1 MVRII
6 DFYETP
12 DEFQIVTD
20 LCTGGEL
27 FYKIA
32 ESQQFDEI
40 MACNLMRQILSCLEY
55 CHRHNIVHLDI
66 KPENLIFENSEP
78 EALLKLIDFGTSTI
92 YNPEEQMTIK
102 IGTPAYMAPEVMK
115 LNYNEK
121 CDIWSCGVILY
132 VLLSGTLPF
141 GGENEQ
147 EIQNAVLN
155 NELSF
160 DGEEWLFISGEAKSF
175 IRRLMEKNV
184 VMRYSATQAL
194 TDTWMLRFTKKK
206 NVEENSGRAMR
217 KTLENLKNYKNTK
230 QFQNVVWTVIAQYL
244 VSKKE
249 QEEVLKSFRLMDLNE
264 DGQLSKEELVV
275 GFQKIYGNRDKAVM
289 EVERIMKN
297 VDQNK
302 NNFIDYSGFFF
313 ECFIF
318 FKNLLEFLMAT
329 INREDFLTDEKL
341 ETVFNIIDKVGV
353 FSKEEFSI

>member
-12 DEFQIVTD
+12 DEFQIVTE

-55 CHRHNIVHLDI
+55 CHRNNIVHLDI
-66 KPENLIFENSEP
+66 KPENLIFESSEP

-92 YNPEEQMTIK
+92 YNPQEQMTIK

-141 GGENEQ
+141 GGETEQ
-147 EIQNAVLN
+147 EIQTAVLN
-155 NELSF
+155 NEVSF

-184 VMRYSATQAL
+184 VNRYP
-194 TDTWMLRFTKKK
+194 
-206 NVEENSGRAMR
+206 
-217 KTLENLKNYKNTK
+217 
-230 QFQNVVWTVIAQYL
+230 
-244 VSKKE
+244 
-249 QEEVLKSFRLMDLNE
+249 
-264 DGQLSKEELVV
+264 
-275 GFQKIYGNRDKAVM
+275 
-289 EVERIMKN
+289 
-297 VDQNK
+297 
-302 NNFIDYSGFFF
+302 
-313 ECFIF
+313 
-318 FKNLLEFLMAT
+318 
-329 INREDFLTDEKL
+329 
-341 ETVFNIIDKVGV
+341 
-353 FSKEEFSI
+353 